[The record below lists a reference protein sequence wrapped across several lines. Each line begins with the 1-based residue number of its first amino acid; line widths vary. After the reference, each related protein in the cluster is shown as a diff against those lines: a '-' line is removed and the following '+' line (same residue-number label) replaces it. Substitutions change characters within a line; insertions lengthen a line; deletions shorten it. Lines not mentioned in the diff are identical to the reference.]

1 VTLQAK
7 VSLLL
12 AILIADLLF
21 FMLIRAD
28 YPEVFEAFLERLPWD
43 DDLEEAVIV
52 ISGYIVAVLTSSATI
67 YVLVKHFQRKAE

>member
-1 VTLQAK
+1 MTLQAK

-12 AILIADLLF
+12 AILIADLLL

-28 YPEVFEAFLERLPWD
+28 YPQVFEAFLDRLPWD

-52 ISGYIVAVLTSSATI
+52 ISGYIVAVLASSATV
-67 YVLVKHFQRKAE
+67 YVLTKHFQTKAE